1 MDETKMKKNTF
12 FDRLVEIYKKN
23 YKEPDWN
30 KILKKT
36 EKEKKNETDTPK
48 V

>member
-1 MDETKMKKNTF
+1 MKKKTF

-30 KILKKT
+30 QILKKT
-36 EKEKKNETDTPK
+36 KKEKKNA
-48 V
+48 